1 MNKFVV
7 GLLAVAATAAIVG
20 TALVPTAAQA
30 QVTVGQAGPFEIVM
44 LDETTCAMGAASET
58 QLLMIMY
65 SAAGGDD
72 MNIVVANKNMKF
84 QQGGGYY
91 VDVVVDGKSYR
102 WSGEGID
109 TGNVSGVSLHAAN
122 AVNVYNTLI
131 KAEKVTFNNSQGQ
144 VIAGVISDSNF
155 EQALTGTIAC
165 GLELSTPASSSKS
178 KTKTK

>member
-7 GLLAVAATAAIVG
+7 GLLAVAATAAVVG

-30 QVTVGQAGPFEIVM
+30 QVPVGKAGPFEIVM

-65 SAAGGDD
+65 SAKGGDAMD
-72 MNIVVANKNMKF
+72 IVVANKNMKF
-84 QQGGGYY
+84 QNGGGYY

-102 WSGEGID
+102 WSGEGVD
-109 TGNVSGVSLHAAN
+109 TGSVSGVSLRVGN

-131 KAEKVTFNNSQGQ
+131 KAERVTFNNSQGQ
-144 VIAGVISDSNF
+144 VIAGVISDTNF
-155 EQALTGTIAC
+155 EEALTGTVAC
-165 GLELSTPASSSKS
+165 GLELAGL
-178 KTKTK
+178 